1 VFKSILST
9 LAMMVG
15 AGAFMI
21 ASVFAVEW
29 IKPRVPDMPEMPRI
43 VLTVDG
49 ESYHISGPW

>member
-1 VFKSILST
+1 MFKSILST

-15 AGAFMI
+15 ASAFAIAFGFAGA
-21 ASVFAVEW
+21 W

>member
-1 VFKSILST
+1 MFKSILST

-15 AGAFMI
+15 ASAFMI
-21 ASVFAVEW
+21 ASVFAVDW